1 MNNKKSRPSAATD
14 KATKGQYI
22 MSISRLRP
30 YVKFQCKLCGNVFT
44 ADEIEIYTE
53 RHGFTEPPYEKIAV
67 SPCCGDTSFEGIDE
81 EEEDE

>member
-1 MNNKKSRPSAATD
+1 MNNKKSRSPAVTG
-14 KATKGQYI
+14 KATKGQYV
-22 MSISRLRP
+22 MSISRRRDF
-30 YVKFQCKLCGNVFT
+30 VKFRCKFCGNVFT

-67 SPCCGDTSFEGIDE
+67 SHCCGDTSFEGIDE